1 MNLLVFL
8 ARATDFYDRPEDCG
22 LRAFFWGGTSMGR
35 TITDNASILSR
46 RRMLLAGA
54 LGAAAGA
61 FADGAKAAA
70 WPNRVVRV
78 IVPFP
83 PGGAAD
89 GAARVLAEVF
99 TSNLGQS
106 VIVENRPGAGS
117 AIGVTAA
124 AQSRDDHTL
133 LMGSN
138 SMVINPSL
146 QPTIEYNVERDFDA
160 VGMVAAQPLVLVVPA
175 SSTIKS
181 VNDMIAEAKTK
192 PGKITTG
199 NSGYGTL
206 AHLASEIF
214 ASRTGTTLTPV
225 PYKGESALLPDLL
238 GGLVSAG
245 FLNLPAVVAQIKSG
259 KLRALAVSSP
269 QPVPELPG
277 VPTFRS
283 LNYPSLEVEG
293 WAALVAPKGT
303 IPGEALDRLAALLA
317 KALASDAVRKH
328 FADLGVAPMPL
339 DRAAT
344 AQFLEDEAERYA
356 AIIKARGIKVD

>member
-1 MNLLVFL
+1 M
-8 ARATDFYDRPEDCG
+8 
-22 LRAFFWGGTSMGR
+22 
-35 TITDNASILSR
+35 ILSR
-46 RRMLLAGA
+46 RRLL
-54 LGAAAGA
+54 LGAALAQVSCLA
-61 FADGAKAAA
+61 AHTTAAAA
-70 WPNRVVRV
+70 WPLRPVRI

-89 GAARVLAEVF
+89 GAARVLAEIF
-99 TSNLGQS
+99 TADLRQS

-124 AQSRDDHTL
+124 AQSRDGHTL

-146 QPTIEYNVERDFDA
+146 QPTLEYQVERDFDA
-160 VGMVAAQPLVLVVPA
+160 VGMVSAQPLVLVVPA
-175 SSTIKS
+175 ASPIRS
-181 VNDMIAEAKTK
+181 VDDMIAAAKAN
-192 PGKITTG
+192 PGKVTTG

-214 ASRTGTTLTPV
+214 AARTGVQLTPV

-245 FLNLPAVVAQIKSG
+245 FLNLPGVVAQIKSG
-259 KLRALAVSSP
+259 KLRALAVSAP
-269 QPVPELPG
+269 QPIPDLPG
-277 VPTFRS
+277 VPTFRA

-293 WAALVAPKGT
+293 WAALLAPKGT
-303 IPGEALDRLAALLA
+303 IPVEALDRLAALLG
-317 KALASDAVRKH
+317 KALASPDVLKR
-328 FADLGVAPMPL
+328 FAALGVSAMSL

-344 AQFLEDEAERYA
+344 MQFLKDEGERYA
-356 AIIKARGIKVD
+356 EIIKARGIKVD

>member
-1 MNLLVFL
+1 MAN
-8 ARATDFYDRPEDCG
+8 
-22 LRAFFWGGTSMGR
+22 
-35 TITDNASILSR
+35 ILSR
-46 RRMLLAGA
+46 RLL
-54 LGAAAGA
+54 LGAVLAQVSALAATPA
-61 FADGAKAAA
+61 TAAT
-70 WPNRVVRV
+70 WPVRPV
-78 IVPFP
+78 RIIVPFP

-99 TSNLGQS
+99 TPDLGQS

-117 AIGVTAA
+117 AIGVTAS
-124 AQSRDDHTL
+124 AQSRDGHTL

-146 QPTIEYNVERDFDA
+146 QPGLEYQVERDFDA
-160 VGMVAAQPLVLVVPA
+160 VGMVSAQPLVLVVPA
-175 SSTIKS
+175 ASALKS
-181 VNDMIAEAKTK
+181 VDDMIAMAKAN
-192 PGKITTG
+192 PGKVTTG

-214 ASRTGTTLTPV
+214 AARTGIQLTPV

-238 GGLVSAG
+238 SGLVSAG
-245 FLNLPAVVAQIKSG
+245 FLNLPGVVAQIKSG

-269 QPVPELPG
+269 QPIPDLPG
-277 VPTFRS
+277 VPTFRA

-293 WAALVAPKGT
+293 WAALLAPKGT
-303 IPGEALDRLAALLA
+303 IAAETLDRLAALLA
-317 KALASDAVRKH
+317 KALASPGVVKR
-328 FADLGVAPMPL
+328 FADLGVSAMSL

-344 AQFLEDEAERYA
+344 MQFLKDEGERYG

>member
-1 MNLLVFL
+1 MTLLRRRLLVGAGL
-8 ARATDFYDRPEDCG
+8 AAVGY
-22 LRAFFWGGTSMGR
+22 
-35 TITDNASILSR
+35 
-46 RRMLLAGA
+46 LAA
-54 LGAAAGA
+54 HVTTT
-61 FADGAKAAA
+61 AAA
-70 WPNRVVRV
+70 WPFRPVRI

-89 GAARVLAEVF
+89 GAARVLAETF
-99 TSNLGQS
+99 TPELGQS

-124 AQSRDDHTL
+124 AQSRDGHTL

-146 QPTIEYNVERDFDA
+146 QPTLEYQVERDFDA
-160 VGMVAAQPLVLVVPA
+160 VGMVSAQPLVLVVPA
-175 SSTIKS
+175 ASPIKS
-181 VNDMIAEAKTK
+181 VDEMIAAAKAS
-192 PGKITTG
+192 PGKLTTG

-214 ASRTGTTLTPV
+214 AARTGVQLTPV

-238 GGLVSAG
+238 SGLVSAG
-245 FLNLPAVVAQIKSG
+245 FLNLPGVAAQIKSG

-269 QPVPELPG
+269 QPIPELPG
-277 VPTFRS
+277 VPTFRA

-293 WAALVAPKGT
+293 WAALLAPKGT
-303 IPGEALDRLAALLA
+303 IPVEALDRLAALLV
-317 KALASDAVRKH
+317 KALALPDVLKR
-328 FADLGVAPMPL
+328 FADLGVWATPL

-344 AQFLEDEAERYA
+344 MKFLKEEGERYA
-356 AIIKARGIKVD
+356 AIIRARGIKVD

>member
-1 MNLLVFL
+1 M
-8 ARATDFYDRPEDCG
+8 
-22 LRAFFWGGTSMGR
+22 GTS
-35 TITDNASILSR
+35 TTANSSIILR
-46 RRMLLAGA
+46 RRAILAGA
-54 LGAAAGA
+54 FGATVLLS
-61 FADGAKAAA
+61 DGARTAT
-70 WPNRVVRV
+70 WPQRVVRI

-89 GAARVLAEVF
+89 GTARVLAEAF
-99 TSNLGQS
+99 ASDLGQS

-124 AQSRDDHTL
+124 AQSRDGHTL

-146 QPTIEYNVERDFDA
+146 QPGLDYDVQRDFDA
-160 VGMVAAQPLVLVVPA
+160 VGMVTAQPLVLVVPA

-181 VNDMIAEAKTK
+181 VDDFIAVAKAN
-192 PGKITTG
+192 PGKLTTG

-206 AHLASEIF
+206 AHLASELF
-214 ASRTGTTLTPV
+214 AASTGTVLTPV

-245 FLNLPAVVAQIKSG
+245 FLNLPSVAAQIKAG

-269 QPVPELPG
+269 NPVAELPD

-283 LNYPSLEVEG
+283 LNHPNLEVEG
-293 WAALVAPKGT
+293 WAALLAPKGT
-303 IPGEALDRLAALLA
+303 IPAEALDRLATLLA
-317 KALASDAVRKH
+317 KALAADSVRKH
-328 FADLGVAPMPL
+328 LTALGVAPMPL

-344 AQFLEDEAERYA
+344 AKFLKDEGDRYA